1 MHSRARAAVTALN
14 PARLPPMYAGGI
26 VLLLL
31 AATGMLVAV
40 ILGLRTPSEAVLAA
54 YVVAFTEVVALSLFL
69 SLFSELTREALV
81 TGAVAIFFAVLG
93 AWLLGGSPPVPRPQW
108 RSTLRDLRRPEVLV
122 LAVVVGLALAY
133 VVALIVGTPPNG
145 WDPLN
150 YHLARAAFWLQS
162 GRVGYI
168 DGAYDERLNFN
179 PPNAEIAI
187 AFVLGVTRNE
197 VSAGFVQFFAALAC
211 ASGVFVLAR
220 RYGLARAPS
229 LFGSLLFL
237 TLPIV
242 LLQASGA
249 KNDIVVASF
258 LLSATVFVIRRSRS
272 ELGLAALSLAL
283 AVGTKFTAAY
293 GIPILVAL
301 AWVAPPRSYRAKRV
315 AVLAI
320 GLIAGT
326 DWYAVNLVETGR
338 LLGDQSNTGTL
349 TAPLHPRENLLTAYG
364 LLVDLFDVS
373 GAQGAD
379 IWLYVVA
386 AAVVGVALIALRRH
400 RRPSW
405 LIAGAVVAVASPLAL
420 AWFSEEV
427 GRPLLLHLYGWLGR
441 PDGYVAIGDPVS
453 SSARTASDT
462 ASWFGPAGFL
472 LLLAAAVAAVA
483 LTRRGSLP
491 RLTLMAAVAPLAWFV
506 LVALTLTYHPW
517 QGRFFVYPIAVSAG
531 LWGLAHRMRATAWAA
546 TALATVTA
554 FLVLVHYVEKPSGLR
569 LLARTD
575 STSVWRLRRWQVQS
589 QHDPPLAPIFRF
601 LDEDVGERDSVAL
614 ALGPNDFGFPA
625 FGPHLE
631 RKVEL
636 VPFGSNGDDVKAQW
650 LYANAQRASEVDR
663 ACWRA
668 ELQSA
673 ERGTIFRRATSCA

>member
-1 MHSRARAAVTALN
+1 
-14 PARLPPMYAGGI
+14 MYAGGI

-31 AATGMLVAV
+31 AGTGTLVAAM
-40 ILGLRTPSEAVLAA
+40 LRVPTPSEAVLAV
-54 YVVAFTEVVALSLFL
+54 YVVTFAEVVALSLFL
-69 SLFSELTREALV
+69 SLFADLTRGALI
-81 TGAVAIFFAVLG
+81 TGAAAIFAGALG
-93 AWLLGGSPPVPRPQW
+93 AWILRGAPRWPRPQW
-108 RSTLRDLRRPEVLV
+108 RSIRRDLRRPELLV
-122 LAVVVGLALAY
+122 LAVVVGLAFSY
-133 VVALIVGTPPNG
+133 VVALNLGTPPNG

-162 GRVGYI
+162 HRVGYI

-179 PPNAEIAI
+179 PPNAEVAI
-187 AFVLGVTRNE
+187 AFALGVTRNE
-197 VSAGFVQFFAALAC
+197 VSVGFVQFFAALAC
-211 ASGVFVLAR
+211 AGGVFALAR

-242 LLQASGA
+242 LLQASDA

-258 LLSATVFVIRRSRS
+258 LLCATVFVIGRSGS
-272 ELGLAALSLAL
+272 QLGLAGLSLAL

-293 GIPILVAL
+293 GVPILVAL
-301 AWVAPPRSYRAKRV
+301 AWVAPPPTHRAKRI
-315 AVLAI
+315 VLLAT
-320 GLIAGT
+320 GLIVGAY
-326 DWYAVNLVETGR
+326 WYAVNLAETGH

-379 IWLYVVA
+379 IWLYVVG
-386 AAVVGVALIALRRH
+386 AVVVGAILVVLRRH
-400 RRPSW
+400 REPRW
-405 LIAGAVVAVASPLAL
+405 LIAGAAVAVASPLAL
-420 AWFSEEV
+420 LVLSQEV
-427 GRPLLLHLYGWLGR
+427 GRPVLLHLYDWLGR

-453 SSARTASDT
+453 SSPRTASDT

-472 LLLAAAVAAVA
+472 LLLGAAVAAIV
-483 LTRRGSLP
+483 LSRRGSLP
-491 RLTLMAAVAPLAWFV
+491 RLALTAALAPVVWYV

-531 LWGLAHRMRATAWAA
+531 LWGLVYRTRATACAA

-554 FLVLVHYVEKPSGLR
+554 LLVLVHYVEKPSGLPI
-569 LLARTD
+569 LDRTD
-575 STSVWRLRRWQVQS
+575 TTSVWHLARWQVQS
-589 QHDPPLAPIFRF
+589 QHDPPLAPILQF
-601 LDEDVGERDSVAL
+601 LDDEVGEKDSVAL

-631 RKVEL
+631 RKIEL
-636 VPFGSNGDDVKAQW
+636 VPFGSNGDDVKATW
-650 LYANAQRASEVDR
+650 LYANAQRANEVDP

-668 ELQSA
+668 ELRS
-673 ERGTIFRRATSCA
+673 ERGAVFRRVESCA